1 MSLITAICLRFRSQ
15 GSAKLEKAEI
25 LQMTVEHLKMLHQ
38 GKLEGK
44 GAPSG
49 DIQFPESQ
57 CFDYRSLG
65 FRECAA
71 EVARYLT
78 SVEGLDMRDPLRIRL
93 MQHLQAYFAQREALA
108 AAQVAAQAVIHPGSS
123 WHQARGAGSLH
134 STPSYAMGAIT
145 RGTPVLPGV
154 PSHGATSLYPYFQPG
169 ASPVGSSLKSEGN
182 PSLLTSSGGHT
193 IPSHSSTPSVSVSQ
207 PFKLAELPYMS
218 ATFPQGAGQPSG
230 SAATVKSPYMGWG
243 GELVF

>member
-1 MSLITAICLRFRSQ
+1 
-15 GSAKLEKAEI
+15 
-25 LQMTVEHLKMLHQ
+25 MTVEHLKMLHQ

-44 GAPSG
+44 AVRSG
-49 DIQFPESQ
+49 DAQFPESQ

-78 SVEGLDMRDPLRIRL
+78 SVEGLDMHDPLRMRL

-108 AAQVAAQAVIHPGSS
+108 AAQVAAQAVMHPGPP
-123 WHQARGAGSLH
+123 WHQGRSPPNLH
-134 STPSYAMGAIT
+134 VSSPYGMSAIT

-154 PSHGATSLYPYFQPG
+154 PPTSLYPYLQQG
-169 ASPVGSSLKSEGN
+169 ATPVGSTLKSESNLGA
-182 PSLLTSSGGHT
+182 LVSSSAPT
-193 IPSHSSTPSVSVSQ
+193 VRPHSSVPSTVGSATPQFKLSDLPYVPGSFPPQPRQPTPS
-207 PFKLAELPYMS
+207 
-218 ATFPQGAGQPSG
+218 GA
-230 SAATVKSPYMGWG
+230 AVVKSPYLGWG

>member
-1 MSLITAICLRFRSQ
+1 
-15 GSAKLEKAEI
+15 
-25 LQMTVEHLKMLHQ
+25 MTVEHLKMLHQ

-44 GAPSG
+44 RGAPG
-49 DIQFPESQ
+49 DVQFPESQ

-78 SVEGLDMRDPLRIRL
+78 SVEGLDLRDPLRIRL

-108 AAQVAAQAVIHPGSS
+108 AAQVAAQAVIHPGPA
-123 WHQARGAGSLH
+123 WQAPVTPTLH
-134 STPSYAMGAIT
+134 TSPYGMGAIT

-154 PSHGATSLYPYFQPG
+154 PPTSLYSYFQSG
-169 ASPVGSSLKSEGN
+169 ASPVGSSLKLDGN
-182 PSLLTSSGGHT
+182 PSVLTSSGQAV
-193 IPSHSSTPSVSVSQ
+193 PVHSSVPVTAVSASQ
-207 PFKLAELPYMS
+207 HFKLADLPYMPG
-218 ATFPQGAGQPSG
+218 TFAPSTGQP
-230 SAATVKSPYMGWG
+230 AAAAGVKPPYMGWG